1 MTSGGNRNPANAD
14 TGGDQERLLADL
26 IDQACLDH
34 ANDQRNRPIRIALI
48 AKAWRNLT

>member
-14 TGGDQERLLADL
+14 TGGDQERQRVDL

-34 ANDQRNRPIRIALI
+34 AIDQRNSACRLI
-48 AKAWRNLT
+48 DTTAYQDP